1 MLTASSVKI
10 YFVLSLKI
18 ILFFYWVFFVGE
30 WYLIKAA
37 QKTENQYGSL
47 RERMV
52 EVQLKN
58 RDIKNERIL
67 EVMKVVPRH
76 LFMPSEVHAYAY
88 EDHPVPIGRDQTISQ
103 PYIVALMTQIANPQ
117 PEDRVLEIGTG
128 SGYQSA
134 VLSGLVAEVFT
145 IEIIPSLAYRARETL
160 SRLGYKNVTVRAGDG
175 YAGWSEKSPFDI
187 IFVTAAADRIPS
199 PLVDQLAE
207 NGKLVMPVGKAGEI
221 QSLIFATKIG
231 GQLRKTFVTSVRFV
245 PMTGKVQQPD

>member
-1 MLTASSVKI
+1 MLTASSVRI
-10 YFVLSLKI
+10 SFIFSLKI

-30 WYLIKAA
+30 WYLIRAA
-37 QKTENQYGSL
+37 QNTEDQYGSL

-52 EVQLKN
+52 EVHLKN
-58 RDIKNERIL
+58 RDIKNERVL

-76 LFMPSEVHAYAY
+76 LFMPSEVRAYAY
-88 EDHPVPIGRDQTISQ
+88 KDHPVPIGQNQTISQ

-134 VLSGLVAEVFT
+134 VLSDLVAEVFT

-175 YAGWSEKSPFDI
+175 YAGWAEKSPFDI

-207 NGKLVMPVGKAGEI
+207 NGKLVIPVGKVGEI

-245 PMTGKVQQPD
+245 PMTGKVQKPD